1 MDSNFLTKFLLTD
14 RVAVVTGGGGLLG
27 RQHAMALLELQATV
41 ILTDISD
48 DYLVFAKKEVESHKY
63 PGRCFIEQMDVSSKE
78 SILRVSD
85 KILREHGRV
94 DILINNAAINPK
106 VELSGGLTNS
116 SRFENFDVD
125 DWNQQLSVGLTGAIL
140 CSQIFGKNILKNGNG
155 GVILNISSDLSVIS
169 PDQRLYHQENLVEEL
184 QSVKPVSYSVIKSGL
199 IGLTRYLSTYW
210 ADRQVRV
217 NALSPGGVYNG
228 QSEEFTKRLSRL
240 IPLGR
245 MANADEY
252 RAAVQFLCSDASL
265 YLNGQNIVMD
275 GGRSV
280 W

>member
-1 MDSNFLTKFLLTD
+1 MDSNFLRKFLLTD
-14 RVAVVTGGGGLLG
+14 RVAVITGGGGLLG
-27 RQHAMALLELQATV
+27 RQHAMALLELQAIV
-41 ILTDISD
+41 VLTDISAGD
-48 DYLVFAKKEVESHKY
+48 LVLAKKEVESHQY
-63 PGRCFIEQMDVSSKE
+63 AGQCFIEQMDVSSKE

-85 KILREHGRV
+85 KILRKHGRV

-116 SRFENFDVD
+116 SRLENFDVS
-125 DWNQQLSVGLTGAIL
+125 DWNQQVSVGLTGAIL
-140 CSQIFGKNILKNGNG
+140 CSQIFGESILQNTNG

-169 PDQRLYHQENLVEEL
+169 PDQRLYRQENVAEAL

-228 QSEEFTKRLSRL
+228 QNEEFTKRLSRL

>member
-1 MDSNFLTKFLLTD
+1 MDCNFLRKFLLTD
-14 RVAVVTGGGGLLG
+14 RVAVITGGGGLLG
-27 RQHAMALLELQATV
+27 RQHAMALLELQAIV
-41 ILTDISD
+41 VLTDISAD
-48 DYLVFAKKEVESHKY
+48 DLVLAKKEVESHQY
-63 PGRCFIEQMDVSSKE
+63 AGQCFIEQMDVSSKE

-116 SRFENFDVD
+116 SRFENFDVS
-125 DWNQQLSVGLTGAIL
+125 DWNQQVSVGLTGAIL
-140 CSQIFGKNILKNGNG
+140 CSQIFGESILQNTNG

-169 PDQRLYHQENLVEEL
+169 PDQRLYRQENVAEAL

-228 QSEEFTKRLSRL
+228 QNEEFTKRLSRL

-245 MANADEY
+245 MANVDEY

>member
-1 MDSNFLTKFLLTD
+1 MDSNFLKKFLLTD
-14 RVAVVTGGGGLLG
+14 RVAVITGGGGLLG
-27 RQHAMALLELQATV
+27 RQHAMALLELQAIV
-41 ILTDISD
+41 VLTDISE
-48 DYLVFAKKEVESHKY
+48 DYLVLAKKEVESHKY
-63 PGRCFIEQMDVSSKE
+63 AGRCFIEQMDVSSKE

-85 KILREHGRV
+85 KILREFGRV

-116 SRFENFDVD
+116 SRFENFDVN
-125 DWNQQLSVGLTGAIL
+125 DWNQQVSVGLTGAIL
-140 CSQIFGKNILKNGNG
+140 CSQIFGEIILQNTHG
-155 GVILNISSDLSVIS
+155 GVILNISSDLSIIS
-169 PDQRLYHQENLVEEL
+169 PDQRLYRQENVEEAL

-228 QSEEFTKRLSRL
+228 QNEEFTKRLTQL

-252 RAAVQFLCSDASL
+252 KSAVQFLCSDASL

>member
-1 MDSNFLTKFLLTD
+1 MDSNFLRKFLLTD
-14 RVAVVTGGGGLLG
+14 RVAVITGGGGLLG
-27 RQHAMALLELQATV
+27 RQHAMALLELQAIV
-41 ILTDISD
+41 VLTDISAGD
-48 DYLVFAKKEVESHKY
+48 LVLAKKEVESHQY
-63 PGRCFIEQMDVSSKE
+63 AGQCFIEQMDVSSKE

-116 SRFENFDVD
+116 SRLENFDVS
-125 DWNQQLSVGLTGAIL
+125 DWDQQVSVGLTGAIL
-140 CSQIFGKNILKNGNG
+140 CSQIFGESILQNTNG

-169 PDQRLYHQENLVEEL
+169 PDQRLYRQENVAEAL

-228 QSEEFTKRLSRL
+228 QNEEFTKRLSRL

>member
-14 RVAVVTGGGGLLG
+14 RVAVITGGGGLLG

-41 ILTDISD
+41 VLTDISD
-48 DYLVFAKKEVESHKY
+48 DYLVLAKKEVESHKY
-63 PGRCFIEQMDVSSKE
+63 AGRCFIEQMDVSSKE

-106 VELSGGLTNS
+106 VELSRGLTNS

-169 PDQRLYHQENLVEEL
+169 PDQRLYRQENLVEEL

-228 QSEEFTKRLSRL
+228 QNEEFTKRLSRL